1 MKKQLLTLLFASFAA
16 TFTAQEQEQHE
27 FTFGVYSGLSP
38 LSSLS
43 SALKSG
49 VGVVL
54 GYNWF
59 FSNTMGISTGLEYS
73 YLRCRSSVGGFSDRY
88 YTHDAANEP
97 FEFRYT
103 IAGYREIQSGSSL
116 VIPLMW
122 RIQYPV
128 FHDDILNYFA
138 AGGKLFIPL
147 RLRYNTS
154 GSAYTT
160 SAYYPQQDLLVESLP
175 EQGFGAFT
183 GPNQTSNLDFR
194 IIYMFSVETGIK
206 FDLSY
211 QFSLYGG
218 LYADYALRN
227 INRDYGGKPFLV
239 YHPEQPQY
247 FHFNSILNSKYTTE
261 DGKTAP
267 LSEKMNPLI
276 VGLVIR
282 LAFKLPD

>member
-1 MKKQLLTLLFASFAA
+1 MKKQLLTLLFTCFAA
-16 TFTAQEQEQHE
+16 SLTAQEQEQHE

-38 LSSLS
+38 LSTLS

-59 FSNTMGISTGLEYS
+59 FSNTMGISTGIEYS
-73 YLRCRSSVGGFSDRY
+73 YLRCRSSVDELSDRY
-88 YTHDAANEP
+88 YSHDAANMP

-103 IAGYREIQSGSSL
+103 LSGYREIQSGSSL
-116 VIPLMW
+116 VIPLVW
-122 RIQYPV
+122 RIQYPL

-138 AGGKLFIPL
+138 VGGKMFIPL
-147 RLRYNTS
+147 RLQYSTS
-154 GSAYTT
+154 GSKYTT
-160 SAYYPQQDLLVESLP
+160 SGYYPQQDLLIESMP
-175 EQGFGAFT
+175 EQGFGDFT
-183 GPNQTSNLDFR
+183 GWDQTSNLDFR

-206 FDLSY
+206 FDLSN

-218 LYADYALRN
+218 LYLDHALKN

-239 YHPEQPQY
+239 YHPEKPQY
-247 FHFNSILNSKYTTE
+247 YHFNSVLNSRYTTE
-261 DGKTAP
+261 DGKTAL
-267 LSEKMNPLI
+267 LSDRMNPLI
-276 VGLVIR
+276 IGVVIR